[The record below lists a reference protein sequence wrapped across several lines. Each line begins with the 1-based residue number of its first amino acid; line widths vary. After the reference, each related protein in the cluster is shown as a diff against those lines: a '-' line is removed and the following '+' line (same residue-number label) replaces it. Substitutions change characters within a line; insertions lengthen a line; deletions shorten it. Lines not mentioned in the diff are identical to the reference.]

1 MILQELR
8 TEGLRQTSAALVLRH
23 SRCKTFTESD
33 PANLIKVNADPESQA
48 SAPSNGAHAPDYQ
61 MEATVPCADERYD
74 T

>member
-8 TEGLRQTSAALVLRH
+8 TEGLRQ
-23 SRCKTFTESD
+23 TFTESD